1 LIYSPQ
7 SSSPSGC
14 SSQSSTKLGTSSQRH
29 STASGAPS
37 DSFKYSRKRKA
48 EDAFSEIWN
57 QYQKQKIQQI
67 EEKKE
72 IKAQNELKKE
82 KKEIEKMKMK
92 EEYYKNKLSLSQ
104 QKNSILEKLAQQL
117 SKSTS
122 HSSSRRS
129 TLVGQSSDSSSEES

>member
-1 LIYSPQ
+1 M
-7 SSSPSGC
+7 
-14 SSQSSTKLGTSSQRH
+14 
-29 STASGAPS
+29 ASGASS
-37 DSFKYSRKRKA
+37 DYFKYSRKRKA

-72 IKAQNELKKE
+72 IKAENEL

-92 EEYYKNKLSLSQ
+92 DEYYKNKLALSQ
-104 QKNSILEKLAQQL
+104 QKNSILEKLAQHL